1 MCHNAIFSSDEVW
14 SVIQRVKNDY
24 NRQKL
29 TEIWSLCQDFV
40 PKYTGCPIEKLQTV
54 EFMEEYLP
62 LLKKIK
68 SQSAGKKLLISYC
81 GNPYIGITKSTIWMY
96 WMPTK
101 VGSKAA
107 MKLLD
112 SYIEELEDKIK
123 QQKDG
128 APITTIIKSPT
139 SNQLTKIVETPSDTN
154 DSGLVND
161 QSSIQSEICDQNSF
175 HNHSILE
182 TESELNLTTG
192 IATQADGFSSSD
204 GEMEE
209 AIINRA
215 HEVSL
220 LQLDDDKEIEF
231 RPSLNSTAP
240 LTPCSTSQPI
250 TSDAPPK
257 NRKQTKS
264 LKGTRKSFRGK
275 GLNLSASG
283 AFESMRDAGKAVTD
297 TPSVT
302 DIPDF
307 REFFDQENDDVFEAL
322 SDQSWEE
329 IKSDSEIPDLE
340 GSE

>member
-1 MCHNAIFSSDEVW
+1 MCHNALFSSEEVW

-40 PKYTGCPIEKLQTV
+40 PKYTGCSIDNLQST
-54 EFMEEYLP
+54 EFMQDYLP
-62 LLKKIK
+62 LLKKMK
-68 SQSAGKKLLISYC
+68 SQSAGKKLLLSFC
-81 GNPYIGITKSTIWMY
+81 GNPYIGITKSTVWMY

-123 QQKDG
+123 QQQDIPRPKL
-128 APITTIIKSPT
+128 TIIKSPT
-139 SNQLTKIVETPSDTN
+139 LQPAKLGKIVEIPDTTN
-154 DSGLVND
+154 DSGLVKD
-161 QSSIQSEICDQNSF
+161 QSSAQNLFGDQDSI
-175 HNHSILE
+175 HNHSIMD
-182 TESELNLTTG
+182 TESELDLTAG

-209 AIINRA
+209 AITNRA

-220 LQLDDDKEIEF
+220 LQLDDEIDF

-240 LTPCSTSQPI
+240 LTPSSTSKPI
-250 TSDAPPK
+250 TTEAPGK
-257 NRKQTKS
+257 RRMS
-264 LKGTRKSFRGK
+264 LKGTRRSFRGK
-275 GLNLSASG
+275 GLNLSTSG
-283 AFESMRDAGKAVTD
+283 AFESMREAEKAETEA
-297 TPSVT
+297 PSMS

-307 REFFDQENDDVFEAL
+307 VLNDPDNDDVFETF

-329 IKSDSEIPDLE
+329 IPSNEDIPDLE

>member
-1 MCHNAIFSSDEVW
+1 MCSNAIFSSEEAW

-40 PKYTGCPIEKLQTV
+40 PKYTGCSIDNLQST
-54 EFMEEYLP
+54 EFMEDYLP
-62 LLKKIK
+62 LLKKMK
-68 SQSAGKKLLISYC
+68 SQSAGKKLLLSYV
-81 GNPYIGITKSTIWMY
+81 GNPYVGITKSTIWMY

-112 SYIEELEDKIK
+112 SYIDELEDKIK
-123 QQKDG
+123 QHKDKTTK
-128 APITTIIKSPT
+128 ITIIKSPT
-139 SNQLTKIVETPSDTN
+139 SNQWAKLTKIIEMPNDTN

-161 QSSIQSEICDQNSF
+161 QNSSQEIGTDQDSI
-175 HNHSILE
+175 HNHSIMD

-192 IATQADGFSSSD
+192 IGTQADGFSSSD
-204 GEMEE
+204 GEIEQ

-220 LQLDDDKEIEF
+220 LHMDEEIDF

-240 LTPCSTSQPI
+240 ITPSSTTKPSNN
-250 TSDAPPK
+250 APGK
-257 NRKQTKS
+257 RRQS
-264 LKGTRKSFRGK
+264 MKGTRRSFRGQ
-275 GLNLSASG
+275 GLNLSTSG
-283 AFESMRDAGKAVTD
+283 AFESMREAGKAVAA

-307 REFFDQENDDVFEAL
+307 VFADPDLDDVFEAL

-329 IKSDSEIPDLE
+329 IPSNDNMPDLE
-340 GSE
+340 GSD

>member
-1 MCHNAIFSSDEVW
+1 MCHNALFSSEEVW

-40 PKYTGCPIEKLQTV
+40 PKYTGCSIDNLQSV
-54 EFMEEYLP
+54 DFMKDYLP
-62 LLKKIK
+62 LLKKMK
-68 SQSAGKKLLISYC
+68 SQSAGKKLLVSYC
-81 GNPYIGITKSTIWMY
+81 GNPYIGVTKSIVWMY

-123 QQKDG
+123 QHQYIPK
-128 APITTIIKSPT
+128 PKITIIKSPT
-139 SNQLTKIVETPSDTN
+139 SKLGKLIELPDTTN

-161 QSSIQSEICDQNSF
+161 QNSSQEIGTDQDSI
-175 HNHSILE
+175 HNHSIMD

-192 IATQADGFSSSD
+192 IGTQADGFSSSD
-204 GEMEE
+204 GEIEQ

-220 LQLDDDKEIEF
+220 LHMDEEIDF

-240 LTPCSTSQPI
+240 ITPSSTTKPSNN
-250 TSDAPPK
+250 APGK
-257 NRKQTKS
+257 RRQS
-264 LKGTRKSFRGK
+264 MKGTRRSFRGQ
-275 GLNLSASG
+275 GLNLSTSG
-283 AFESMRDAGKAVTD
+283 AFESMREAGKAVAA

-307 REFFDQENDDVFEAL
+307 VFADPDLDDVFEAL

-329 IKSDSEIPDLE
+329 IPSGDNMPDLE
-340 GSE
+340 GSD